1 MNSLP
6 EINNLV
12 SRVESA
18 KTKFEAAYARYHGQ
32 QTLINNL
39 LETRQKMEQE
49 AAGASDG
56 WLKAL
61 IGATGLQTEETG
73 KLTLMAGMAKENLA
87 RITPAIDE
95 AREELLTLCYEAA
108 KAGTEYRTLYDSLCT
123 MVIKPTCIRLLEDIR
138 PVLEILSGLI
148 ALSPVPEYEINN
160 MLGDLLLD
168 IKKQDNKPVAME
180 CINQAMTDTN
190 NSLYSW
196 PGAFPS
202 EVGYVLRRS
211 PSPAQMALARNN
223 PEKMKALVSGAE
235 NCKGFG
241 G

>member
-12 SRVESA
+12 SRVASA
-18 KTKFEAAYARYHGQ
+18 KTKFEAAYTRYHEQ

-61 IGATGLQTEETG
+61 IGATGIQTEETG
-73 KLTLMAGMAKENLA
+73 KLTLMAGMAKENLS

-95 AREELLTLCYEAA
+95 AREKQLMLCYEAA
-108 KAGTEYRTLYDSLCT
+108 EAGNEYTTLHYSLCL
-123 MVIKPTCIRLLEDIR
+123 MVIKPACIRLLEDIR
-138 PVLEILSGLI
+138 PVLEILHGLI
-148 ALSPVPEYEINN
+148 SLSPMMDYEMDN
-160 MLGDLLLD
+160 MLSDLLRD
-168 IKKQDNKPVAME
+168 IKKQDNKSVAME
-180 CINQAMTDTN
+180 CINQAMEDTN

-196 PGAFPS
+196 PGVFPS

-211 PSPAQMALARNN
+211 PSSAQMALARNN